1 MLEVSIPTWPDPYHA
16 IIFITVFNFQD
27 HSLYANQRQCQ
38 IQTLRLGGGGASR
51 TLDKGGPVPP
61 QIFLALW
68 ASVWSKNKR
77 GHRVPSPRSATEW
90 YLTLSLLLWDYLQ
103 VVSWHQITCDISVV
117 IIVLYFLPSPSF
129 SISSRKPLLSSIS
142 WRTTWRNN
150 KNKYYFWFNFY
161 FYK

>member
-1 MLEVSIPTWPDPYHA
+1 MLEVYIPTWPDLIKLQYLLP
-16 IIFITVFNFQD
+16 
-27 HSLYANQRQCQ
+27 SL
-38 IQTLRLGGGGASR
+38 ISKTTLCMSTNGSGKSKPWDGGGSSR

-61 QIFLALW
+61 KKIFCALW

-77 GHRVPSPRSATEW
+77 GHRVPSPRSATE
-90 YLTLSLLLWDYLQ
+90 YPFYYKTIILQ
-103 VVSWHQITCDISVV
+103 VVSWHQITCDISVI

-150 KNKYYFWFNFY
+150 QNKYYFWFNFY